1 MELKCLEF
9 LYKEEPVYDEEGNP
23 VDIKQVPVKLGFITR
38 MQVELEDILAFKE
51 HYNEKGRLYKERCL
65 IHHRTLGNI
74 VVKHSFLELKKLKEK
89 SNFVVK
95 GFYGNH

>member
-9 LYKEEPVYDEEGNP
+9 LYKEEPIYNQEGIP
-23 VDIKQVPVKLGFITR
+23 VDIKQIPVKLGFITR
-38 MQVELEDILAFKE
+38 MQVDLEDILAFKE

-74 VVKHSFLELKKLKEK
+74 VVKHSFSELKQLKGK

-95 GFYGNH
+95 GFYGKY